1 MKSEKL
7 KVKGRSE
14 GKELLLEIGTEEIPA
29 GFVPQALIDLEGIAQ
44 KGLGASRIDFNGIK
58 TFGTPRRLVLVIESV
73 SEKQRDEET
82 KKIGPSKQAA
92 FDAKGNPTKAAIG
105 FAKGQSVPVES
116 LTLVQTEKGE
126 YVCAVKKEQGRPTVE
141 LLSTFLPK
149 WILSIPFQKSMRWAD
164 VPIRFARPIH
174 WILALFGGEVVPF
187 EVGNIRSGNMTYG
200 HRFMHSG
207 PVPVKD
213 FQSYLQ
219 KTREASVMVDPA
231 ERKKKIEEEM
241 IREGARVSGRIL
253 KDEDLLNEVNFLV
266 EYPVA
271 LCGTF
276 DSKFLLLPREILIHS
291 MKEHQRYFPV
301 ADDHGKLL
309 PHFVCVSNIHPKS
322 REVVVK
328 GNEKVLR
335 ARLSDAAFFFE
346 DDLKVPLE
354 SRVEQLKK
362 VVFQAKLGTSYE
374 KVMRFKQLALWIAER
389 IDPKLRE
396 AVERASYLCK
406 ADLMTGMVG
415 EFPKLQGIVGR
426 EYARLSKERPEVSEA
441 IYEHYLPAFA
451 GDRLPSSPIGDIV
464 SIADKMDTIVGCFG
478 VGLVPTGTADPFGL
492 RRQALGI
499 IRIILEKKY
508 SISLVGLIEESERQ
522 LKEKMERP
530 VEKVREDVLDFFRV
544 RYQNFL
550 LDKAYPFDV
559 TEAVLSIS
567 FDELLDVQGRIDA
580 LKKAREWKDFESIVI
595 AFKRAM
601 NILKG
606 SPPKREINP
615 SFFAEPAEK
624 NLYQSFL
631 KAKEK
636 IDLHLN
642 KRDYP
647 SALLEMTQMKK
658 PIDEFFDGVMVMVED
673 ERIRNNRLALLDEI
687 GKLFLRIADFSKL
700 T

>member
-1 MKSEKL
+1 M
-7 KVKGRSE
+7 
-14 GKELLLEIGTEEIPA
+14 KELLLEIGTEEIPA
-29 GFVPQALIDLEGIAQ
+29 GFIPQALMDLESLA
-44 KGLGASRIDFNGIK
+44 KKELEASRIDFNGIK
-58 TFGTPRRLVLVIESV
+58 TLGTPRRLVLVIESV

-82 KKIGPSKQAA
+82 KKIGPSKQSA
-92 FDAKGNPTKAAIG
+92 FDEKGNPTKAAIG
-105 FAKGQSVPVES
+105 FAKSQSVPVES
-116 LTLVQTEKGE
+116 LTMIQTEKGE
-126 YVCAVKKEQGRPTVE
+126 YVCAVKKEPGKPTSE
-141 LLSTFLPK
+141 ILSSLLPK

-174 WILALFGGEVVPF
+174 WILALFGGKVVPF
-187 EVGNIRSGNMTYG
+187 EVGNIRSENMTYG

-207 PVPVKD
+207 PIPVKD

-219 KTREASVMVDPA
+219 KTREAFVIVDPV
-231 ERKKKIEEEM
+231 ERKKRIEDEM
-241 IREGARVSGRIL
+241 IREGAKVSGKVL
-253 KDEDLLNEVNFLV
+253 KDEELLNEVNFLV

-276 DSKFLLLPREILIHS
+276 DNKFLFLPREILVHS
-291 MKEHQRYFPV
+291 MKEHQRYFPLV
-301 ADDHGKLL
+301 DDHGTLL
-309 PHFVCVSNIHPKS
+309 PHFVCISNINPKN

-346 DDLKVPLE
+346 DDLKIPLE
-354 SRVEQLKK
+354 KRVEQLKK

-374 KVMRFKQLALWIAER
+374 KVMRFKQLALWMTER
-389 IDPKLRE
+389 IDPKLQEMAGRT
-396 AVERASYLCK
+396 SLLCK
-406 ADLMTGMVG
+406 ADLVTGMVG

-426 EYARLSKERPEVSEA
+426 EYARLSKERPEVAEA
-441 IYEHYLPAFA
+441 IYEHYLPSFA

-478 VGLVPTGTADPFGL
+478 VGLLPTGTADPFGL

-508 SISLVGLIEESERQ
+508 SISLRGLIEESEKQ

-530 VEKVREDVLDFFRV
+530 GQQVKDEVLEFFRV

-550 LDKAYPFDV
+550 LDREYPFDV
-559 TEAVLSIS
+559 TDAVLSIS
-567 FDELLDVQGRIDA
+567 FDELLDVQGRMDA
-580 LKKAREWKDFESIVI
+580 LRKAKEWKDFESIVI

-606 SPPKREINP
+606 SPPKKEINP
-615 SFFAEPAEK
+615 SLFAEPAEQS
-624 NLYQSFL
+624 LYQSFL
-631 KAKEK
+631 KAKER
-636 IDLHLN
+636 IGNHLN
-642 KRDYP
+642 KGDYP

-673 ERIRNNRLALLDEI
+673 EAIRNNRLALLDDI

>member
-1 MKSEKL
+1 M
-7 KVKGRSE
+7 
-14 GKELLLEIGTEEIPA
+14 KELLLEIGTEEIPA
-29 GFVPQALIDLEGIAQ
+29 GFIPQALIDLESLAKKELEG
-44 KGLGASRIDFNGIK
+44 SRIDYNGIK
-58 TFGTPRRLVLVIESV
+58 TLGTPRRLVLVIESV
-73 SEKQRDEET
+73 SEKQRNEET

-92 FDAKGNPTKAAIG
+92 FDAKGSATKAAIG
-105 FAKGQSVPVES
+105 FAKSQSVPVES
-116 LTLVQTEKGE
+116 LTLIQTEKGE
-126 YVCAVKKEQGRPTVE
+126 YVCAVKKESGKPTSE
-141 LLSTFLPK
+141 LLSSILPK

-174 WILALFGGEVVPF
+174 WILALFGGEVIPF
-187 EVGNIRSGNMTYG
+187 EVGNIRSGNITYG
-200 HRFMHSG
+200 HRFMH
-207 PVPVKD
+207 PDYFPVKD

-219 KTREASVMVDPA
+219 KTREAFVIVDPV
-231 ERKKKIEEEM
+231 ERKKRIEDEM
-241 IREGARVSGRIL
+241 IREGAKVSGRVL
-253 KDEDLLNEVNFLV
+253 KDEELLNEVNFLV

-276 DSKFLLLPREILIHS
+276 DNKFLSLPREILVHS
-291 MKEHQRYFPV
+291 MKEHQRYFPLV
-301 ADDHGKLL
+301 DDHGTLL
-309 PHFVCVSNIHPKS
+309 PHFVCISNINPKN

-346 DDLKVPLE
+346 DDLKISLE
-354 SRVEQLKK
+354 KRVEQLKK

-374 KVMRFKQLALWIAER
+374 KVMRFRQLALWMTER
-389 IDPKLRE
+389 IDPNLQEMTGRT
-396 AVERASYLCK
+396 SLLCK
-406 ADLMTGMVG
+406 ADLVTGMVG

-426 EYARLSKERPEVSEA
+426 EYARLSKERPEVAEA
-441 IYEHYLPAFA
+441 IYEHYLPSFA

-478 VGLVPTGTADPFGL
+478 VGLLPTGTADPFGL

-508 SISLVGLIEESERQ
+508 PVSLKGLIEESEKQ

-530 VEKVREDVLDFFRV
+530 VEKVKEEVLDFFRV

-550 LDKAYPFDV
+550 LDKEYPFDV
-559 TEAVLSIS
+559 TDAVLSIS

-580 LKKAREWKDFESIVI
+580 LRKAREWKDFESIVI

-615 SFFAEPAEK
+615 SLFAESPEQS
-624 NLYQSFL
+624 LYQSFL
-631 KAKEK
+631 KAKER

-647 SALLEMTQMKK
+647 SVLLEMTQMKK

-673 ERIRNNRLALLDEI
+673 EAIRNNRLALLDEI
-687 GKLFLRIADFSKL
+687 GKVFLRIADFSKL